1 MTTSPATLCRDAD
14 ITERDVALLRSF
26 AALLAGTFFATT
38 AVVQPGVF
46 GTLGLFVLFGT
57 IFVIGTGC
65 AFALKCQPDHSRH
78 SYLR

>member
-26 AALLAGTFFATT
+26 AGLLAGVFFAAT
-38 AVVQPGVF
+38 AVLQPGVF

-65 AFALKCQPDHSRH
+65 AFALKCQLDHSRH

>member
-26 AALLAGTFFATT
+26 AALLAGTFFAAT

-65 AFALKCQPDHSRH
+65 AFALKCQVNHPWH
-78 SYLR
+78 SY